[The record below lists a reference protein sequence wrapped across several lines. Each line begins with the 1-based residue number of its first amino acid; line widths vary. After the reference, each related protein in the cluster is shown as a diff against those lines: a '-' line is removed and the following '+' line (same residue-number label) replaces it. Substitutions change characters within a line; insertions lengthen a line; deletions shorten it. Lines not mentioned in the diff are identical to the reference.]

1 MGKTFKGYTGKEL
14 RVFLGK
20 KQTEVRESNQRIM
33 RAYLGGVGYGAKV
46 FYDELSP
53 GIDPLSPENKL
64 IFTTSPLSL
73 HKVPGGG
80 SIILCFKSPATNG
93 WGESRSGGDVG
104 PDLKKAGFDHLIIEG
119 RSEDPVYLVIKNRL
133 IIIARQFNIF
143 ILGSKL

>member
-53 GIDPLSPENKL
+53 GIDSLSPENKL

-80 SIILCFKSPATNG
+80 VLFSVLSLRRQTD
-93 WGESRSGGDVG
+93 GENHEAAEISDRT
-104 PDLKKAGFDHLIIEG
+104 
-119 RSEDPVYLVIKNRL
+119 
-133 IIIARQFNIF
+133 
-143 ILGSKL
+143 